1 MKGYI
6 DKERIIKIIK
16 EKIDEGYEILS
27 KTNIE
32 NKEIGRMFMDMFE
45 LNKTLDQLQ
54 QEEAFDKEMAE
65 DREMTTKEYEE
76 INKALSKNKEVEV
89 NE

>member
-6 DKERIIKIIK
+6 NKERMISLIKD
-16 EKIDEGYEILS
+16 KIDEGYDIIAN
-27 KTNIE
+27 TTIE

-45 LNKTLDQLQ
+45 LNKTLDQLE
-54 QEEAFDKEMAE
+54 QEDAFDK
-65 DREMTTKEYEE
+65 EMTTKEYEE
-76 INKALSKNKEVEV
+76 IQEALNKNKEVEV

>member
-6 DKERIIKIIK
+6 NKERMINLIKD
-16 EKIDEGYEILS
+16 KIDEGYDIIAN
-27 KTNIE
+27 TTIE

-45 LNKTLDQLQ
+45 LNKTLDQLE
-54 QEEAFDKEMAE
+54 QEEAFDKEMA
-65 DREMTTKEYEE
+65 DREMTNKEYEE
-76 INKALSKNKEVEV
+76 IQDALNKNKEVEV

>member
-6 DKERIIKIIK
+6 DKEEMIKIIK
-16 EKIDEGYEILS
+16 EKIDEGYDILC
-27 KTNIE
+27 KTTIE

-45 LNKTLDQLQ
+45 LNKTLDRLE
-54 QEEAFDKEMAE
+54 QEDAFDKEMAIE
-65 DREMTTKEYEE
+65 KAPKEVQD
-76 INKALSKNKEVEV
+76 ALAKNKEVEV